1 MNERQILPVIMIDFL
16 SADRTFQFIRD
27 FNKITSEYVFK
38 YFIVDNAG
46 EPSNRSKLLQGMKI
60 RKTPKFQDGQV
71 YCDSSETIFV
81 IEPGKNLGFA
91 KGNNCGFRLA
101 NLVCHPKYVLFSNSD
116 ILLDET
122 FDIDLLIHKMREDTR
137 IGVIGP
143 KVTGL
148 DGKPQS
154 PCRELPLYQRWWKKL
169 LLWPLDRMIYKVT
182 RHSVIPSDLIAN
194 GAEGTVYRVIGAFML
209 CDADK
214 FVQIGQFDEN
224 TFLYAE
230 ELILAERM
238 KTTGYCTYYEPKV
251 SLIHEGGY
259 TTGKQM
265 VPLKKLK
272 QRLQSELYYY
282 HRYKGVPMFGIRLTW
297 VLFALYE
304 VKVKLL
310 KR

>member
-1 MNERQILPVIMIDFL
+1 MNERQILPVIIIDFL

-46 EPSNRSKLLQGMKI
+46 ETSNRSKLLQGMKI
-60 RKTPKFQDGQV
+60 RKISEFQDGSV
-71 YCDSSETIFV
+71 YCNSSETIFV

-122 FDIDLLIHKMREDTR
+122 FDIDLLIHKMRKDTR
-137 IGVIGP
+137 IGVVGP

-154 PCRELPLYQRWWKKL
+154 PCRELTLYQRWWKKL

-182 RHSVIPSDLIAN
+182 LHSVIPSDLIAN

-214 FVQIGQFDEN
+214 FVQSGQFDEN

-238 KTTGYCTYYEPKV
+238 KANGYCTYYEPKV

-259 TTGKQM
+259 TTKKQL

-282 HRYKGVPMFGIRLTW
+282 HRYKGVPMFAIGLTR
-297 VLFALYE
+297 VLFAMYE